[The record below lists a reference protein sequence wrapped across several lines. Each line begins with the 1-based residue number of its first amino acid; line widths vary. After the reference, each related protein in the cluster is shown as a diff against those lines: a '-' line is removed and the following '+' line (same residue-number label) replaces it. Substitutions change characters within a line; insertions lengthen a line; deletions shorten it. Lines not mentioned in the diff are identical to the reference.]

1 MNFLMIYSRHG
12 RNDSD
17 DFDTLD
23 EAWKMMEG
31 GQDIGEF
38 WGIGV
43 LDTNSK
49 IAYVPDIAPIGAP
62 ENFMQDTMSKAC
74 KKLGIDLTGYEFQQR
89 KFW

>member
-31 GQDIGEF
+31 GEDIGEL

-43 LDTNSK
+43 LDVKSK
-49 IAYVPDIAPIGAP
+49 IAYLPDIAPIGAK
-62 ENFMQDTMSKAC
+62 EGFRQETVIAAC
-74 KKLGIDLTGYEFQQR
+74 KKLGIDLDGFKFEQK